1 MISFKE
7 DDDDDEEDEDPFM
20 KPLTK
25 EFEAKTNNE
34 EYYFLPIKGRKPT
47 MGIRFGWEDHRRRC
61 YLTNIMEKLKMK
73 LVCGDY
79 MTLKNN
85 GKPTK
90 GIRASYYIIMFHKF
104 S

>member
-7 DDDDDEEDEDPFM
+7 DDDDDEDEDPFM

-25 EFEAKTNNE
+25 EYEAKSNDD
-34 EYYFLPIKGRKPT
+34 EYYFLPIKARKPT

-73 LVCGDY
+73 LVYICE
-79 MTLKNN
+79 KNN
-85 GKPTK
+85 YHFKDNLYFYWFLFK
-90 GIRASYYIIMFHKF
+90 S
-104 S
+104 